1 VRFTPDPVQFWAR
14 VAPDRPA
21 LQRGD
26 TSWNYRRLNE
36 AIQESADALI
46 AQGLGAGEH
55 VSLEFSPAHA
65 FSFVIAFHALQR
77 IGLLPVPIG
86 ASLPG
91 DERQALRKRAFV
103 DLALTSE
110 SSDTER
116 GLEEAPALG
125 VSVPPTTEVGPRLL
139 RRLDTPAALCFTSG
153 TSGEPR
159 GCVLTHGNFFWSALA
174 SARNLG
180 VREGDLWLS
189 CLPLHHVGG
198 LSILTRSAYYGS
210 AVLLHDRFD
219 PERVLDAIDRQG
231 VTLVSLVPPL
241 LERLLRA
248 RGGRLFPTTLR
259 AVLVGGGPCPREL
272 LEEATELRLK
282 ALPTYGLTEAASQVT
297 TLSPREWPAGLDTA
311 GRPLAFIKVEIRDER
326 GLKAPRGAEGE
337 IVVSG
342 PNVMAAYF
350 EEREKDAEAWDGRWL
365 KTGDIGAWD
374 AAGRLVVLD
383 RRSDRMVVGGEN
395 VSPAE
400 VERALR
406 SHPSVLDVAVAGVPA
421 GSWGHEVAAA
431 VVLRPGA
438 SLTLQG
444 LRDHAM
450 EALAGFKL
458 PRRLHILRE
467 LPRSASGKL
476 LRDALRN
483 LFRDEVPQEEGA

>member
-1 VRFTPDPVQFWAR
+1 MRFTPDPIQFWAR
-14 VAPDRPA
+14 VAPDRLA
-21 LQRGD
+21 LMRGE
-26 TSWNYRRLNE
+26 TSWTYGRLN
-36 AIQESADALI
+36 AAVQESADALI

-55 VSLEFSPAHA
+55 VSLEFAPAHA

-86 ASLPG
+86 ASLPAE
-91 DERQALRKRAFV
+91 ERQALRKRAWV

-116 GLEEAPALG
+116 GIEEGPVLG
-125 VSVPPTTEVGPRLL
+125 VHVPPPTDVGPRLL
-139 RRLDTPAALCFTSG
+139 RRLDMPAALCFTSG

-159 GCVLTHGNFFWSALA
+159 GAVLTHGNFFWSALA

-180 VREGDLWLS
+180 VRPGDLWLS

-219 PERVLDAIDRQG
+219 VDRVLEAIDREG
-231 VTLVSLVPPL
+231 VTLISLVPPL

-248 RGGRLFPTTLR
+248 RGGRMFPTSLR
-259 AVLVGGGPCPREL
+259 AALVGGGPAPREL
-272 LEEATELRLK
+272 LEEAAELRLK
-282 ALPTYGLTEAASQVT
+282 ALPTYGLTEATSQVT
-297 TLSPREWPAGLDTA
+297 TLSPRAWPAGLDTA
-311 GRPLAFIKVEIRDER
+311 GRPLAFVKVEIRDER
-326 GLKAPRGAEGE
+326 GLAVPRGQEGE

-342 PNVMAAYF
+342 PTVMAAYF
-350 EEREKDAEAWDGRWL
+350 EDREKEAAAWDGRWL

-374 AAGRLVVLD
+374 PAGRLVVLD

-400 VERALR
+400 IERVL
-406 SHPSVLDVAVAGVPA
+406 SGHPAIAEIGIVGVPA
-421 GSWGHEVAAA
+421 GSWGHEIAAA

-438 SLTLQG
+438 SLDLED
-444 LRDHAM
+444 LRRHAA
-450 EALAGFKL
+450 ESLAGFKL
-458 PRRLHILRE
+458 PRRLRILPE
-467 LPRSASGKL
+467 LPRSVSGKL
-476 LRDALRN
+476 LRDALRD
-483 LFRDEVPQEEGA
+483 LFRSEVPQEETA

>member
-55 VSLEFSPAHA
+55 VSLEFAPAHA

-86 ASLPG
+86 ASLSG

-116 GLEEAPALG
+116 GMEEAPALG

-248 RGGRLFPTTLR
+248 RGGRMFPTTLR

-272 LEEATELRLK
+272 LEEAAELRLK

-326 GLKAPRGAEGE
+326 GLKTPRGAEGE

-365 KTGDIGAWD
+365 KTGDIGLLD

-383 RRSDRMVVGGEN
+383 RRSDRVVVGGEN

-400 VERALR
+400 VERVLR
-406 SHPSVLDVAVAGVPA
+406 LHPAVLEIAVAGIPA
-421 GSWGHEVAAA
+421 GAWGHDVAAA

-438 SLTLQG
+438 TVTLNE

-450 EALAGFKL
+450 ATLATFKL
-458 PRRLHILRE
+458 PRQLRIVQE

-476 LRDALRN
+476 RHDAFRA
-483 LFRDEVPQEEGA
+483 LFQDEVPTVGG